1 MIVIFQ
7 YDKLPKLVK
16 DFEPFKNLWITAS
29 DWARWH
35 ESWMGDPLLSID
47 AESVEKNVNDSFK
60 TMHKSVKIFNE
71 IPGRAMEYLC
81 FHSSSFLTN
90 QYVLLT
96 WLTFKL
102 DLLMI
107 FLCFSYMYALL
118 IWQRLISWNKNQAFI
133 KNEMRVCAHRDGRND
148 EIPYTWY

>member
-1 MIVIFQ
+1 MYRIVTLFTMIVIFQ
-7 YDKLPKLVK
+7 YDKLTKLVK

-71 IPGRAMEYLC
+71 IPGRATEYLC
-81 FHSSSFLTN
+81 FHSSFFLIN

-96 WLTFKL
+96 
-102 DLLMI
+102 
-107 FLCFSYMYALL
+107 
-118 IWQRLISWNKNQAFI
+118 
-133 KNEMRVCAHRDGRND
+133 
-148 EIPYTWY
+148 